1 MYLTTYRILPDRC
14 LTVRTAYSIQLSKS
28 FLTTCACRHH
38 EWWIVSQSINTL
50 YGIYEQKSIGIM
62 TYIPIPE
69 DRGFTSLFAKDM
81 HQQIQA
87 LVPDSSTIWKRL

>member
-1 MYLTTYRILPDRC
+1 
-14 LTVRTAYSIQLSKS
+14 
-28 FLTTCACRHH
+28 
-38 EWWIVSQSINTL
+38 
-50 YGIYEQKSIGIM
+50 M

-87 LVPDSSTIWKRL
+87 LEPDSSTIWKRL